1 MPQPWL
7 TSGRPSRSQTIATA
21 DLIALLDGLGC
32 TRERLA
38 EVLGVTSRTIR
49 LWAAG
54 THHPPKGVV
63 LLLRVLDAR
72 RQARLGAVP
81 SE

>member
-1 MPQPWL
+1 MPHPL
-7 TSGRPSRSQTIATA
+7 LAGGRPPNPQTIAAA
-21 DLIALLDGLGC
+21 DLVALMDGLGC

-63 LLLRVLDAR
+63 LLLRLFEAR
-72 RQARLGAVP
+72 QQATR
-81 SE
+81 

>member
-1 MPQPWL
+1 MPHPWL
-7 TSGRPSRSQTIATA
+7 TGGRLPRSQTIPTA
-21 DLIALLDGLGC
+21 DLVALMDGLGC

-63 LLLRVLDAR
+63 LVLRMLEVR
-72 RQARLGAVP
+72 KRL
-81 SE
+81 STTSSS

>member
-1 MPQPWL
+1 MLQKEMPHSNL
-7 TSGRPSRSQTIATA
+7 SGGRPPRPLTIPTA
-21 DLIALLDGLGC
+21 ELVSLIDGLGC

-49 LWAAG
+49 FWAAG

-63 LLLRVLDAR
+63 LLLRLFEAR
-72 RQARLGAVP
+72 RD
-81 SE
+81 S